1 LRFRFD
7 AFEEE
12 HFLEF
17 LKQGLF
23 DDLIE
28 EVLAYFYHFSPR
40 IQLELILYL
49 RERFKDVL
57 SPRVVSSALKI
68 DYESSEKI
76 LRGEARVF
84 PILLV
89 EPSLS
94 RPFKV
99 KESRALV
106 IPNTKKL
113 ITNLPEIKR
122 KLQVVKKLTEKNFAV
137 FFEDYF
143 TGESFQLPLLV
154 SLAVKTPPP
163 KHLRFT
169 GKVNSKGMILPVD
182 HEAEKE
188 RYCKACPRE
197 SGEKGLTLISPA
209 KVKNFE
215 TIKAYLERDC
225 WDLPFYVTSSGQEEF
240 NPFFSVFTETSFSAC
255 ELEKESG
262 GLSLLD
268 GLELFYNLKKED
280 FLLITGKLSQKQDWE
295 AFARA
300 FYNKIQNLKN
310 NLPGNKVFHLGM
322 RGAVAFAFSLGILFS
337 HFDPFVFYHYQT
349 LEGRPGYHPIQVKSP
364 RILKMRLNKYEY
376 LKPYY
381 EEQGDELV
389 VIFNFSHH
397 EPLADVKKY
406 ILERVEKPSFAVL
419 ETEYKGNLPVSA
431 FLKVSAEA
439 ASYLQDLRRERS
451 FTRFHFFFSCPVAIA
466 FFVGLAFGHYADGVI
481 YNFEKEE
488 SLYKPVLELKI
499 LREIREGLSEREPK
513 GD

>member
-1 LRFRFD
+1 MRFRFD

-17 LKQGLF
+17 LKQSLF

-28 EVLAYFYHFSPR
+28 EVLAYFYHFSPK

-49 RERFKDVL
+49 RERFKDEL
-57 SPRVVSSALKI
+57 SPRVLSRALKI

-76 LRGEARVF
+76 LQGEARIF
-84 PILLV
+84 PILLI
-89 EPSLS
+89 EPSFS
-94 RPFKV
+94 YPFKV

-106 IPNTKKL
+106 IPHTKKL
-113 ITNLPEIKR
+113 ITNLPEIKK
-122 KLQVVKKLTEKNFAV
+122 KLQVIKKLIEKNFAV
-137 FFEDYF
+137 FFEDHF

-154 SLAVKTPPP
+154 SLAVKTTPPR
-163 KHLRFT
+163 HLRFT

-182 HEAEKE
+182 HETEKE
-188 RYCKACPRE
+188 RYCKER
-197 SGEKGLTLISPA
+197 GLTLISPV

-215 TIKAYLERDC
+215 TIKAYLERDS

-240 NPFFSVFTETSFSAC
+240 SSFFNAC
-255 ELEKESG
+255 EFEKEYG
-262 GLSLLD
+262 RLSFLD

-280 FLLITGKLSQKQDWE
+280 FFLITGKLSKKEDWE
-295 AFARA
+295 TFARI
-300 FYNKIQNLKN
+300 FYNKIQYLKN
-310 NLPGNKVFHLGM
+310 NLPGGKVFHLGI

-337 HFDPFVFYHYQT
+337 HFDPFIFYHYQT
-349 LEGRPGYHPIQVKSP
+349 LEGRPGYHPIQVTSP

-397 EPLADVKKY
+397 EPLADVRKY
-406 ILERVEKPSFAVL
+406 ILERVENPSFAVL

-466 FFVGLAFGHYADGVI
+466 FLVGLAFGHYADGMI
-481 YNFEKEE
+481 YNYEKEE
-488 SLYKPVLELKI
+488 GLYKPVLELKT
-499 LREIREGLSEREPK
+499 LREIREEMSERDKK